1 MDAIGRTDLYHQTM
15 IDDVSGNKMFR
26 RSISWLDNA
35 ISGGLLR
42 RFYITIVETRAELNG
57 INASLAVLADRIM
70 LAENGLQGVS
80 RTLEAQAQTAQGLRQ
95 ELAAI
100 RQTEAVGVEK
110 VQTLAAQAD
119 FIIAGLNN
127 QKAEAIARLSLM
139 EYNIAK
145 LVKASAPTVQNADHA
160 KVAADPTLY
169 LDLLQASLTG
179 ELAKDGAI
187 SPWSK
192 GQYDPQAR
200 LVGHD
205 WPASALTMI
214 GTARMSNLRHLLER
228 AIESGVPGDFIE
240 TGVWRG
246 GACIYAKGIMAAYG
260 EHQRNVWV
268 ADSFRGLPPPSP
280 ELYPADANDEHHTV
294 AELAVSADDVRAS
307 FARYGLLD
315 ERVHFLEG
323 WFKDTLPNAPIAEIA
338 VLRLD
343 GDMYESTMDALTAL
357 YDKVA
362 VGGFVVVDDYVLPA
376 CAKAVHDF
384 IDQRGIEAKLE
395 AVDGAAVF
403 WQKPR

>member
-1 MDAIGRTDLYHQTM
+1 MMKRVILWFDE
-15 IDDVSGNKMFR
+15 VV
-26 RSISWLDNA
+26 
-35 ISGGLLR
+35 SGGLLR
-42 RFYITIVETRAELNG
+42 RIYATAVDTTTGIRAL
-57 INASLAVLADRIM
+57 NASLTTMSERITI
-70 LAENGLQGVS
+70 AENGLQQINQSVS
-80 RTLEAQAQTAQGLRQ
+80 AQAEATRVQWAQTAQSLSQ
-95 ELAAI
+95 DIAVI
-100 RQTEAVGVEK
+100 RQIETVGVDK
-110 VQTLAAQAD
+110 VQALAAQAD
-119 FIIAGLNN
+119 FIIAGMNN
-127 QKAEAIARLSLM
+127 QKAEAIARLSLV

-145 LVKASAPTVQNADHA
+145 LVKASAPTQNDRAGGKPA
-160 KVAADPTLY
+160 TDPSLY

-187 SPWSK
+187 SPWSQ
-192 GQYDPQAR
+192 GRFDPQAR

-214 GTARMSNLRHLLER
+214 GTARMGNVRHLLER
-228 AIESGVPGDFIE
+228 VIEAGVPGDFIE

-246 GACIYAKGIMAAYG
+246 GACIYAKGIFTAHG
-260 EHQRNVWV
+260 ETQRNVWV

-280 ELYPADANDEHHTV
+280 ELYPEDAGDEHHTV
-294 AELAVSADDVRAS
+294 SELAVSSNDVRAS

-323 WFKDTLPNAPIAEIA
+323 WFKDTLPDAPITEIA

-343 GDMYESTMDALTAL
+343 GDMYESTMDALVAL

-376 CAKAVHDF
+376 CAKAIHDF
-384 IDQRGIEAKLE
+384 LNRRGITAQLE

-403 WQKPR
+403 WQKLS

>member
-1 MDAIGRTDLYHQTM
+1 M
-15 IDDVSGNKMFR
+15 IKRISLWFDDIVF
-26 RSISWLDNA
+26 
-35 ISGGLLR
+35 GGLLR
-42 RFYITIVETRAELNG
+42 RIYANLVQATANM
-57 INASLAVLADRIM
+57 AVLNTSLSTMAERVA
-70 LAENGLQGVS
+70 LAENGLQQINH
-80 RTLEAQAQTAQGLRQ
+80 TLAAHAEATRLLGQDV
-95 ELAAI
+95 AAI
-100 RQTEAVGVEK
+100 RQIETVGVDK
-110 VQTLAAQAD
+110 IQALAAQAD
-119 FIIAGLNN
+119 FITAGMNN
-127 QKAEAIARLSLM
+127 QKAEAIARLSLV

-145 LVKASAPTVQNADHA
+145 LVKTAAPAPKAGGKTKA
-160 KVAADPTLY
+160 AADPTLY

-192 GQYDPQAR
+192 GKYDAQAR

-214 GTARMSNLRHLLER
+214 GTARMGNVRHLLER
-228 AIESGVPGDFIE
+228 VIEAGVPGDFIE

-246 GACIYAKGIMAAYG
+246 GACIYAKGIFKAHG
-260 EHQRNVWV
+260 ETQRNVWV
-268 ADSFRGLPPPSP
+268 ADSFKGLPPPSP
-280 ELYPADANDEHHTV
+280 ELYPEDAGDEHHTV
-294 AELAVSADDVRAS
+294 SELAVSSDDVRAS

-323 WFKDTLPNAPIAEIA
+323 WFKDTLPGAPIREIA

-343 GDMYESTMDALTAL
+343 GDMYESTMDALVAL

-376 CAKAVHDF
+376 CAKAIHDF
-384 IDQRGIEAKLE
+384 LDKRGITARLE

-403 WQKPR
+403 WQKLG